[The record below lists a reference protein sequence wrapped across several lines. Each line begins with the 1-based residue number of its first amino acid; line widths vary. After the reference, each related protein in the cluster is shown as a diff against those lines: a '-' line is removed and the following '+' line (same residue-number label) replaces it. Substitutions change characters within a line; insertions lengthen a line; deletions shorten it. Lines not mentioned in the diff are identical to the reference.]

1 LTIKKTK
8 RKLGKFQKQATPLTI
23 DVLNQLIA
31 QCDETVKGLRNE
43 ILLRLGYESMR
54 RRSEI
59 CRFRFED
66 VQVMK
71 SNHYGILLRQSKT
84 DQFGIGKMIP
94 ISIDLYRLIQRWS
107 RKINQ
112 DQGFIL
118 RSFKKDLSVNK
129 SLNPASLN
137 QILKSLQKKACLNN
151 IDELSGH
158 SFRVGAALDL
168 LERGISLE
176 RIMLRGGWKSD
187 SSAMRYLTSWQEK
200 SSLFG
205 INQ

>member
-1 LTIKKTK
+1 M
-8 RKLGKFQKQATPLTI
+8 
-23 DVLNQLIA
+23 
-31 QCDETVKGLRNE
+31 KGLRNE

-107 RKINQ
+107 GKINQ
-112 DQGFIL
+112 DKGFIL
-118 RSFKKDLSVNK
+118 RSFTKDLSVNE

-137 QILKSLQKKACLNN
+137 QILKSLQKKAYLNN
-151 IDELSGH
+151 IDKLSGH

-176 RIMLRGGWKSD
+176 RIILRGGWKSD
-187 SSAMRYLTSWQEK
+187 SSAMRYLRSWQER
-200 SSLFG
+200 FD
-205 INQ
+205 

>member
-1 LTIKKTK
+1 MTIKKTK

-23 DVLNQLIA
+23 DILNQLIN
-31 QCDETVKGLRNE
+31 QCDETIKGLRNE

-71 SNHYGILLRQSKT
+71 NNHYGIILRQSKT

-94 ISIDLYRLIQRWS
+94 ISIELYRLIQRWS
-107 RKINQ
+107 GKINQ
-112 DQGFIL
+112 DKGFIL

-137 QILKSLQKKACLNN
+137 QILKTLQKNACLNS
-151 IDELSGH
+151 IGELSGH

-168 LERGISLE
+168 LEQGVPLE
-176 RIMLRGGWKSD
+176 RIMLRGGWKSENT
-187 SSAMRYLTSWQEK
+187 ALRYLRNWDDR
-200 SSLFG
+200 LLL
-205 INQ
+205 